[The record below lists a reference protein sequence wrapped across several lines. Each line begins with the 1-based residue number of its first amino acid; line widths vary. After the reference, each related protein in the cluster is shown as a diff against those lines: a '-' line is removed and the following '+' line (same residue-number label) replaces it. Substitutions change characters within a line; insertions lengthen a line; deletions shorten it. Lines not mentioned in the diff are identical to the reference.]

1 MRKIKLIYNS
11 GAGQS
16 KFKYFLDIILE
27 KFMENNC
34 DVSVFRI
41 DKKTNLYE
49 YLKDSEKEDIYAI
62 VVAGGDGT
70 INRVVNVMLKNNINV
85 PLGIIPAGTS
95 NDFARHIKMPNNFSE
110 CIDKILAG
118 NIQSVDVGKA
128 NDKYFINICSA
139 GLFTNAPRNT
149 DTKLKN
155 VIGKLSYFVTAAK
168 QAIIFRPFT
177 ARIETDTQSIIEQ
190 INLFLVFNGN
200 SAGGIDLT
208 QSQSS
213 IQDGLLDVVIIKK
226 CKLSEASVILG
237 KILAGTFLE
246 DKNVIYLKEKSLK
259 IYRVKGKCDEPDV
272 DGEPGLK
279 FPLEI
284 TCIKKGLKMFL

>member
-155 VIGKLSYFVTAAK
+155 VIGKLSYFVTAVK

-200 SAGGIDLT
+200 TAGGIDLT

-226 CKLSEASVILG
+226 CKLSDASVILG

-284 TCIKKGLKMFL
+284 TCVKKGLKMFL

>member
-155 VIGKLSYFVTAAK
+155 VIGKCSYFVTAVK
-168 QAIIFRPFT
+168 QAIIFRPFM

-200 SAGGIDLT
+200 TAGGIDLT